1 MVKKMQ
7 ETDTENEIREAYR
20 VFDKERTGVIAV
32 SEMRLILSNLPEK
45 LSEEEIEEM
54 LATADRC
61 VRGRSQSW
69 NGNVIVVLF
78 LVFCRDGNGSFS
90 YDEFRMMIG
99 ATLSM
104 K

>member
-61 VRGRSQSW
+61 VRGGDRGLGMKRLLSFF
-69 NGNVIVVLF
+69 F
-78 LVFCRDGNGSFS
+78 LSFA
-90 YDEFRMMIG
+90 ETGTG
-99 ATLSM
+99 ASATTSSA
-104 K
+104 